1 MTIQDKKV
9 TFHYIFLQFY
19 TNCFTHQTKKVVHYS
34 SEKSNKCKELIF
46 PLITSFGVCK
56 HYCTLCNN
64 ESPQPPNMILYVLTY
79 SNKTSDKIPE
89 ISLREYDSTC

>member
-1 MTIQDKKV
+1 MLENPCAKRTNMSCDMTIQDKKV

-34 SEKSNKCKELIF
+34 SEKSNKCKEFIF
-46 PLITSFGVCK
+46 PIITSFGVCK

-64 ESPQPPNMILYVLTY
+64 SLPQPPN
-79 SNKTSDKIPE
+79 
-89 ISLREYDSTC
+89 YDIICLNLLKQN